1 MTEAHRDLPAWL
13 LLLLEVLQGHPDGL
27 HHKSGKGAVLA
38 TDSIFYLLYHIVG
51 KTDALIRGGWNIRN
65 FKLPHCKAPH
75 NTFYITIVLQFAFL
89 LCMMIVALMC
99 YNQNF
104 EVRKMENFPKYYTLL
119 FNAVTDA
126 IHDLD
131 KQNYGDARARLVKA
145 QQDAEDAFLAAGDE
159 EVCP

>member
-1 MTEAHRDLPAWL
+1 M
-13 LLLLEVLQGHPDGL
+13 
-27 HHKSGKGAVLA
+27 
-38 TDSIFYLLYHIVG
+38 
-51 KTDALIRGGWNIRN
+51 
-65 FKLPHCKAPH
+65 
-75 NTFYITIVLQFAFL
+75 
-89 LCMMIVALMC
+89 
-99 YNQNF
+99 
-104 EVRKMENFPKYYTLL
+104 RKNENFPTYYTLL